1 MNKKILS
8 IKNLNKI
15 YHSKDSETL
24 AIKEFS
30 LDIYEGE
37 FVVIVG
43 PSGCGKSTLLSIL
56 SGLLEPSSGKIEYNV
71 SNEKLKLG
79 YMLQRDHLFP
89 WRNILDNA
97 LLGLEIQGTLT
108 EENRSKVIKQMQI
121 YGLEKF
127 MYKYPNELSGGMRQ
141 RAALIRTLA
150 INPDILLLDE
160 PFSSLDYQTRL
171 AVSEDIIAIL
181 RKEKKT
187 VIMITHDLNEA
198 ISMAN
203 RVVVISKR
211 PAQVKNIHEINLTS
225 KDESLLEKRKA
236 PEFMDYYNEIWK
248 ELDVHVE

>member
-1 MNKKILS
+1 MKNRILS
-8 IKNLNKI
+8 IKNLSKI
-15 YHSKDSETL
+15 YHNKDSETI

-30 LDIYEGE
+30 LDIYEEE

-56 SGLLEPSSGKIEYNV
+56 SGLLKPSSGEIEYFADNI
-71 SNEKLKLG
+71 KIG

-89 WRNILDNA
+89 WRTILENA
-97 LLGLEIQGTLT
+97 LIGLEIQGALT
-108 EENRSKVIKQMQI
+108 EENINKVRKQLRV

-127 MYKYPNELSGGMRQ
+127 MHKYPNELSGGMRQ

-150 INPDILLLDE
+150 TGPDILLLDE

-171 AVSEDIIAIL
+171 AVSEDIINIL
-181 RKEKKT
+181 KEEKKT

-203 RVVVISKR
+203 RVVVITKR
-211 PAQVKNIHEINLTS
+211 PGQLKNIHEINLTS
-225 KDESLLEKRKA
+225 EGETLLEKRKA
-236 PEFMDYYNEIWK
+236 PEFMDYYNKIWK